1 MLAKALAEKYY
12 NQNKNQVFKDNG
24 NNSWTLIIPN
34 ERAETSYKFKLNK
47 HELSSEKGV
56 DGAKFN
62 VKRLYIEENNDAGM
76 QLSDIVN
83 KFSAGTGVETLPEI
97 TTSSDNTDITIDNVE
112 KIKLGGSYYY
122 ELEESIVP
130 NNYFSSYKKALVRV
144 HAKIDGTIASEI
156 IAIIAK
162 GSDQWS
168 AYNKETQQNT
178 LSVTQDGDEVKI
190 NWANTLVYTV
200 TLNKKQFKGD
210 IPKDEEGNIKW
221 TSLQAISGANFTVK
235 QVEPEE
241 KVIYDNKNLSSFEI
255 FSNDQASIGTKYHY
269 EIVENASIE
278 GYTNIFKGL
287 TIHLFVTIN
296 SDGTINKPGTYYQV
310 RGYTSFAQKKYLE
323 DKIGIDVDTNRNVVN
338 LYIAN
343 EENTLKLAVM
353 KTAEGDQDDN
363 IIGLEGVEF
372 SIMAPNGTL
381 IKDKTTGKNPV
392 TDKNGYIYIDGISL
406 NSGIQRY
413 VLTEGNVPEGV
424 TKLKDTQIIVEIDTT
439 GITSPEQI
447 TNDKVNIEV
456 SKSSSEGLT
465 KDELLEK
472 GLSIYVQNSTVVLR
486 VPNKIETH
494 VFRMFKYD
502 ELGNIINNSN
512 STRGAIFVVEKI
524 DENGNST
531 IIQRGSLDEGLL
543 VDYECSEPNK
553 TYKYKITEE
562 SAKAGYI
569 NALQGYELYVYI
581 QTDENGR
588 IKNTESDGLGGYTHY
603 ELVEKENAKK
613 LYLSLIHI

>member
-1 MLAKALAEKYY
+1 M
-12 NQNKNQVFKDNG
+12 
-24 NNSWTLIIPN
+24 
-34 ERAETSYKFKLNK
+34 
-47 HELSSEKGV
+47 
-56 DGAKFN
+56 
-62 VKRLYIEENNDAGM
+62 
-76 QLSDIVN
+76 
-83 KFSAGTGVETLPEI
+83 
-97 TTSSDNTDITIDNVE
+97 
-112 KIKLGGSYYY
+112 
-122 ELEESIVP
+122 
-130 NNYFSSYKKALVRV
+130 
-144 HAKIDGTIASEI
+144 
-156 IAIIAK
+156 
-162 GSDQWS
+162 
-168 AYNKETQQNT
+168 
-178 LSVTQDGDEVKI
+178 
-190 NWANTLVYTV
+190 
-200 TLNKKQFKGD
+200 
-210 IPKDEEGNIKW
+210 
-221 TSLQAISGANFTVK
+221 
-235 QVEPEE
+235 
-241 KVIYDNKNLSSFEI
+241 
-255 FSNDQASIGTKYHY
+255 
-269 EIVENASIE
+269 
-278 GYTNIFKGL
+278 
-287 TIHLFVTIN
+287 
-296 SDGTINKPGTYYQV
+296 
-310 RGYTSFAQKKYLE
+310 
-323 DKIGIDVDTNRNVVN
+323 DTNRNVVN

-613 LYLSLIHI
+613 LYTKEEINAKKILKLAITHKDTKSIIDLNIVNPYAYNLVINKQSKNGELNIDKATIVAEQIDGASLNELYYAGVNGENEKVKGILRDIALSNNVIKTVELNKKSAIMSDNIEIKNNLGIDPKNETAQVWRIKETNAESPYINVLGNNYIIVQTIYRDGELKLVTHEELIKGSVKTLNYYVCNENGEDVTAEYLNCVTTEIKVQPENYTFGKYALVVRVKDPLKFYVDLNKTEYNSKAESEDDLKN